1 VYLSQGYPSSVKGGT
16 AIAAGVVDRE
26 QHAARLADPEGYRP
40 GPCRH
45 CGGKLHAH
53 DYATRS
59 PVGEPP
65 VEIRRYACPRCGGV
79 VRVLP
84 EFLARSYWRL
94 WEAIEAACS
103 AQPQAASKVS
113 PRSGRRW
120 RARGRKPA
128 APVLHVMSA
137 SGDPRLAELVAGV
150 GLAATRYELLVAL
163 GRWMRSPAVYAAAAV
178 LANLLLPGLRVM

>member
-1 VYLSQGYPSSVKGGT
+1 VYFSRGYPSSVKGGT

-59 PVGEPP
+59 PVGEAP

-94 WEAIEAACS
+94 WE
-103 AQPQAASKVS
+103 VD
-113 PRSGRRW
+113 
-120 RARGRKPA
+120 RGGLRGA
-128 APVLHVMSA
+128 APAVGQGLAAFGSPMAGTRPEAGRAVLHVMSA

-150 GLAATRYELLVAL
+150 GLAATRHELLVAL
-163 GRWMRSPAVYAAAAV
+163 GRWMRSHAVYAAAAV

>member
-1 VYLSQGYPSSVKGGT
+1 MKGGT

-26 QHAARLADPEGYRP
+26 QHAARLVDPECYRP

-59 PVGEPP
+59 PVGEAP

-84 EFLARSYWRL
+84 EFLARNVWRL
-94 WEAIEAACS
+94 WEVIEAAC
-103 AQPQAASKVS
+103 AAPPRLQAAGKVS
-113 PRSGRRW
+113 PRSVRRW
-120 RARGRKPA
+120 RARGQSTA
-128 APVLHVMSA
+128 GPVLHVMSA

-150 GLAATRYELLVAL
+150 GLAATRHELLTAL
-163 GRWMRSPAVYAAAAV
+163 GRWMRARAVYAAAAV